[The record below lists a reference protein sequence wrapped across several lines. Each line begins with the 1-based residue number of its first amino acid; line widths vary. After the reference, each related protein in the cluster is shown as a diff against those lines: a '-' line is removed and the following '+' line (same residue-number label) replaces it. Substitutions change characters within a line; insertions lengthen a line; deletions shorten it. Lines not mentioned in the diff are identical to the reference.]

1 MALAFGA
8 QHLIDGQ
15 KAVRLLV
22 SYPKLPIGTI
32 VQIENCDNMD
42 TGIGFNSSGALP
54 ALTYAT
60 KRGGGEEQAIICA
73 VVETLFCFQ

>member
-22 SYPKLPIGTI
+22 FYPKLSIGTI
-32 VQIENCDNMD
+32 VQLENCDNMD
-42 TGIGFNSSGALP
+42 TRIGLNSSGALP
-54 ALTYAT
+54 TLTYAT
-60 KRGGGEEQAIICA
+60 KRGGEEQAIICA
-73 VVETLFCFQ
+73 VVETFFCFQ